1 VTTIRHSVGEGG
13 RNLPDDT
20 GKIQRLLNANGA
32 RPPLV
37 VDKRVGPKTIRA
49 IRRFQSGFM
58 RRPDGRVD
66 PGGRTLRNLNASGQ
80 RTVSPDE
87 QVQWSGN
94 SARWSQAK
102 KLASMN
108 PNMRRKVEQVLA
120 ALRKRGFKPK
130 VFFGWRSVAV
140 QLELVKK
147 GRSTVKFSFHNAQK
161 PDGTPNAYAADIIDS
176 RWGWGPE
183 AKSNG
188 FWRALGEEAR
198 KAGLYWGGDWTSFK
212 DWAHVQLYPNS
223 ALGRVKRESGM

>member
-1 VTTIRHSVGEGG
+1 VTTIRDSVGQGG
-13 RNLPDDT
+13 RNFPDDV
-20 GKIQRLLNANGA
+20 GKIQCLLNANGA

-37 VDKRVGPKTIRA
+37 VDKIVGPKTIRA
-49 IRRFQSGFM
+49 IRNFQSGFM
-58 RRPDGRVD
+58 RTSDGRVD
-66 PGGRTLRNLNASGQ
+66 PGGRTLKNLNSSGP
-80 RTVSPDE
+80 RTVTPDE
-87 QVQWSGN
+87 KVQWSGD
-94 SARWSQAK
+94 SARWSQSK

-108 PNMRRKVEQVLA
+108 PNLRRKVKQVLA
-120 ALRKRGFKPK
+120 ALAKRGFKPK

-140 QLELVKK
+140 QLQLVKK

-176 RWGWGPE
+176 RWGWGPK

-188 FWRALGEEAR
+188 FWTALGEEA
-198 KAGLYWGGDWTSFK
+198 KNAGLYWGGDWTSFK